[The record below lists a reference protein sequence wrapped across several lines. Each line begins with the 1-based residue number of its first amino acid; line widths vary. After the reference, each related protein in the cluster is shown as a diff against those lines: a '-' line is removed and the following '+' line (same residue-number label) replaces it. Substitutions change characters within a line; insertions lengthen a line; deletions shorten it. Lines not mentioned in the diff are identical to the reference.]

1 MFLLFLLS
9 LLVQVVA
16 QSNKSN
22 NDYLYIN
29 NTQFYFQGKGPIFL
43 SGANQP
49 WMRYGSDFGNGSPA
63 GHICELDD
71 YLKKLSDAGGNSVRI
86 WLFTEGTSIPMFNA
100 SGYVVGTDA
109 TNTLVRDLRN
119 YLGVAA
125 SRNVFVT
132 LTLWNGALMRDKN
145 EINLLNDMS
154 KLESFLDNALA
165 PLVKA
170 LKNESALAAWEI
182 MNEPEGAL
190 TLTSDSSQPCFDTQ
204 SKLNG
209 RGTVNIRNDVSIK
222 TLHFNTPGT
231 GWAGHHATMQNLL
244 RFHGAHAKRI
254 HEIDPKALVTVG
266 AWSEFTLT
274 NNETFGGFNFYKDE
288 CMRLASGEGDDDV
301 CSYVRVWIMYH
312 VSLCCITLLYHSN
325 TQHSNTSFR
334 YCLISIKFIRTQ
346 TI

>member
-1 MFLLFLLS
+1 MKMLAMLLLLIFTS
-9 LLVQVVA
+9 IQVA
-16 QSNKSN
+16 QSN

-49 WMRYGSDFGNGSPA
+49 WMRYGSDFGNGVPS
-63 GHICELDD
+63 GHVCELDD

-125 SRNVFVT
+125 SRNIFVT

-145 EINLLNDMS
+145 EINLLNDAS
-154 KLESFLDNALA
+154 KLESFLDNALT

-209 RGTVNIRNDVSIK
+209 RGMYNIFSMII
-222 TLHFNTPGT
+222 
-231 GWAGHHATMQNLL
+231 Q
-244 RFHGAHAKRI
+244 
-254 HEIDPKALVTVG
+254 
-266 AWSEFTLT
+266 
-274 NNETFGGFNFYKDE
+274 
-288 CMRLASGEGDDDV
+288 
-301 CSYVRVWIMYH
+301 
-312 VSLCCITLLYHSN
+312 
-325 TQHSNTSFR
+325 
-334 YCLISIKFIRTQ
+334 
-346 TI
+346 